1 MCTAV
6 SYKTHDFY
14 FGRTLDY
21 EFSYGDEIT
30 VAPRNFPFRFAQQP
44 EMRSHYAI
52 IGMAHV
58 LGGYPLYYEGAN
70 EKGLCIAGLNFVGN
84 AHYRPRAEGRDNI
97 AQYELIPWLLGQC
110 ASVREARPLLERM
123 NLLDRPF
130 RPDLPLAQLHWM
142 IADRQECITVEAMRD
157 GLKIYENPVGVMTN
171 NPPFDI
177 QLFNLSNY
185 MNLSPL
191 PAENRFCDRIAL
203 DRYSRGMGALGL
215 PGDSSSQ
222 SRFVRTAFVKLN
234 SRSGEGEEESV
245 NQFFHILSAAEV
257 QRGVCVLED
266 GRCNLTLYSCCINAD
281 RGVYYYN
288 SYASH
293 RIRAVDLFRENLDG
307 AALQRYPLLTGE
319 EIAYQN

>member
-30 VAPRNFPFRFAQQP
+30 VTPRNFPFRFAQQP

-58 LGGYPLYYEGAN
+58 LDGYPLYYEGAN
-70 EKGLCIAGLNFVGN
+70 EKGFCIAGLNFVGN
-84 AHYRPRAEGRDNI
+84 AHYRPCAEGRDNI

-110 ASVREARPLLERM
+110 ANVREARPLLERM

-142 IADRQECITVEAMRD
+142 IADREECITVEAVRD

-171 NPPFDI
+171 NPRFDM

-191 PAENRFCDRIAL
+191 SAENRFCDKIAL

-281 RGVYYYN
+281 RGIYYYN